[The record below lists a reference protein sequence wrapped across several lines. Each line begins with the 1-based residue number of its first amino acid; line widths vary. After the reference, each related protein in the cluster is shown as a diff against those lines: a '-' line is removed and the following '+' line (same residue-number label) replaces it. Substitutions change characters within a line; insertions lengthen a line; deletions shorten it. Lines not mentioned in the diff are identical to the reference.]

1 MNVDGER
8 LPLWVNKPIWGRGSR
23 DGKRAFCLGSFTSL
37 KLHERPFCLYEI
49 IRFAKV
55 QTNSF
60 GFYLALDL
68 TKIQQNGIPK
78 EQFSIAMAFKKIIS

>member
-23 DGKRAFCLGSFTSL
+23 DGKRAFCLGSSTSL
-37 KLHERPFCLYEI
+37 KLHESPFCLYEI

-55 QTNSF
+55 QTT
-60 GFYLALDL
+60 ALVYIL
-68 TKIQQNGIPK
+68 SWIFLKYSTAKCHTKRAIQ
-78 EQFSIAMAFKKIIS
+78 